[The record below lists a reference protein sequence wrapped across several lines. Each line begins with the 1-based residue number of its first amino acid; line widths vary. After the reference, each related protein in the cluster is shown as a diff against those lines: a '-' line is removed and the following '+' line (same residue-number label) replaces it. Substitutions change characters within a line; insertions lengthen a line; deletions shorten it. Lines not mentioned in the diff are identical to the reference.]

1 MPKNVFAYTG
11 LGFPNPQ
18 FLSINEVEGE
28 LEFTVRTE
36 GAQSPACMMLPVAEL
51 DGLLFALVSWQ
62 VRDREKRV
70 NCPPL

>member
-11 LGFPNPQ
+11 LGFLNPQ

-28 LEFTVRTE
+28 VECTVRTE

-62 VRDREKRV
+62 VRDRENRV

>member
-11 LGFPNPQ
+11 LGFHNPQ

-36 GAQSPACMMLPVAEL
+36 GAQSPACITLPAAEL
-51 DGLLFALVSWQ
+51 SSFLLALGVWRL
-62 VRDREKRV
+62 RDRQKKGQ
-70 NCPPL
+70 L